1 MRSLFPALFVAV
13 LALPAAAGGKR
24 CQVAESA
31 VPTPGLQA
39 MAMTSSADP
48 APDEVRLT
56 DEQVERLAAADTS
69 IRRALRDI
77 ADRRAKLPAGTF
89 SETEAAGK
97 ALPDLVALFLSRSLR
112 DAAMVIDADTANELS
127 LADKSAM
134 EHWRKGDKNERFC
147 DLCVGVRRGLEAA
160 FAWLPGEFGE
170 LSAEQE
176 KEAADLAVR
185 RQELRQKWVAAL
197 KAELTG
203 KQLEWLREAQ
213 MQSLKKT
220 VRDSVTAGMR
230 QLGAAACE
238 SCSDGKGAKK
248 CEFCGIVMQAVAAA
262 KKPAER

>member
-1 MRSLFPALFVAV
+1 MRALFPALF
-13 LALPAAAGGKR
+13 LALLSLPAAAGGKR

-56 DEQVERLAAADTS
+56 DAQVERLADADTS
-69 IRRALRDI
+69 IRRALKDL
-77 ADRRAKLPAGTF
+77 AARRTKLPAGTF
-89 SETEAAGK
+89 AETETAGK
-97 ALPDLVALFLSRSLR
+97 ALPDLVALFLGRSLR

-176 KEAADLAVR
+176 KEAAELAVR
-185 RQELRQKWVAAL
+185 RQEIRQKWVAAL

-213 MQSLKKT
+213 MKRLKI
-220 VRDSVTAGMR
+220 VVLDSVTAGMR
-230 QLGAAACE
+230 QLGAATCA
-238 SCSDGKGAKK
+238 SCAEGAGMKK
-248 CEFCGIVMQAVAAA
+248 CEFCDIVLKAVAAA
-262 KKPAER
+262 KKAADR